1 MSMSRWMLLCAL
13 GLTAGC
19 NLFSEPSPPEGTCTR
34 DQDCPASQRCYV
46 DGCGTLPA
54 GLLTEVVTSAPT
66 GVTSVDLPLGMP
78 VAGMVL
84 VLPDEQV
91 LQLSVRRGPAP
102 YPASVQLLA
111 SGQSTLIPGVSRTAQ
126 TGGAAA
132 SGVFRVG
139 LSTGV
144 YTVVVSP
151 LDPAVPPTL
160 HTGVGMDAGVAAL
173 SVDLLTAA
181 QVQTVTGT
189 VLAGPG
195 QPEPVPPQV
204 QLLAADGRP
213 LSARSTADAAGGF
226 QLSFGTGTLAGG
238 AILQVTPGRGALGAV
253 ARFPVSDPARFGQP
267 FVVGDS
273 AAPVQVSGQLLGPDG
288 TPVAGASVFIQGTV
302 VGGGSGNVGPS
313 FSDGD
318 GGFSLQTLP
327 QDGAGTLELWVIPPP
342 GSVAGLVRT
351 AVDVPPGAPVAG
363 TWSCPARALLR
374 GALILPDAGPLAGA
388 ALRADPVLAADGATP
403 LPPAGASGQTGQAG
417 TFALRLDPA
426 VYQLEVQPG
435 APLPVLRRLVRV
447 TASGAQLDPVTL
459 ASGRTLTARV
469 LRDAGSVVPQA
480 LVRVY
485 RRETLEDGTARAVL
499 LGEDVSDE
507 SGGVRILLPQQ

>member
-78 VAGMVL
+78 VAGMAL

-91 LQLSVRRGPAP
+91 LQLSVRRGPGP
-102 YPASVQLLA
+102 YPASMQLLA

-126 TGGAAA
+126 TAGAAA

-151 LDPAVPPTL
+151 VDPAVPPTL
-160 HTGVGMDAGVAAL
+160 RTGVGMDAGVAAL

-213 LSARSTADAAGGF
+213 LSARSTADPAGGF

-238 AILQVTPGRGALGAV
+238 AILQVTPGPGALGAV
-253 ARFPVSDPARFGQP
+253 ARFPLSDPARFGQP

-288 TPVAGASVFIQGTV
+288 TPVAGSSVFIQGTV

-318 GGFSLQTLP
+318 GGFSIRTLP
-327 QDGAGTLELWVIPPP
+327 QDGAGT
-342 GSVAGLVRT
+342 
-351 AVDVPPGAPVAG
+351 
-363 TWSCPARALLR
+363 
-374 GALILPDAGPLAGA
+374 
-388 ALRADPVLAADGATP
+388 
-403 LPPAGASGQTGQAG
+403 
-417 TFALRLDPA
+417 
-426 VYQLEVQPG
+426 
-435 APLPVLRRLVRV
+435 
-447 TASGAQLDPVTL
+447 
-459 ASGRTLTARV
+459 
-469 LRDAGSVVPQA
+469 
-480 LVRVY
+480 
-485 RRETLEDGTARAVL
+485 
-499 LGEDVSDE
+499 
-507 SGGVRILLPQQ
+507 